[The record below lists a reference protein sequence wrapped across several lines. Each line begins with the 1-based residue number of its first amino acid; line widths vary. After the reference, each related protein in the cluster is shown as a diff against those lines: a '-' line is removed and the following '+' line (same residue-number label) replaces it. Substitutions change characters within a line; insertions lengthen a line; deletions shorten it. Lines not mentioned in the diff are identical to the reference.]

1 MARTL
6 KQIDAALDDLVTV
19 VDEHIVDS
27 ERNSNDLRKE
37 MISFHSELT
46 AEVRGLRDDIKP
58 LIDVMTSGKMADK
71 VIRYVFGGLFGLVAL
86 MVAIKQLGIWAFIRG
101 IFLR

>member
-6 KQIDAALDDLVTV
+6 KQIDSALDELVTV
-19 VDEHIVDS
+19 VDEHIVES

-46 AEVRGLRDDIKP
+46 SEVRGLRDDIKP
-58 LIDVMTSGKMADK
+58 LIDVMTSGKIVDRIA
-71 VIRYVFGGLFGLVAL
+71 RYVFGGVFGVIAL
-86 MVAIKQLGIWAFIRG
+86 LLAIKQLGVWGFFKG
-101 IFLR
+101 IFFK